1 MNKTLKSLIKKYE
14 DMREGAYNYGCDHSK
29 IKLMDEFIRDLKDC
43 KESIEQTKLLFVE
56 EDSINVESEKESIE
70 NLGYKIV
77 VCKQGVKFPMVLE
90 SAKKEVNK

>member
-14 DMREGAYNYGCDHSK
+14 DMREGAYHYGCDHSK
-29 IKLMDEFIRDLKDC
+29 IKLIDEIICDLKNC

-56 EDSINVESEKESIE
+56 EGSINVESEKESIQ
-70 NLGYKIV
+70 NLGYKII

>member
-29 IKLMDEFIRDLKDC
+29 IKLINEVICDLKDC

-56 EDSINVESEKESIE
+56 EGSINVESEKESIQ

-90 SAKKEVNK
+90 SPKKEVNK

>member
-29 IKLMDEFIRDLKDC
+29 IKLIDEFIRDLKDC

-56 EDSINVESEKESIE
+56 EDSINVESEKESIK
-70 NLGYKIV
+70 NLGYKLV
-77 VCKQGVKFPMVLE
+77 VCKQGAKFPIVLD
-90 SAKKEVNK
+90 SSKKEVNK